1 MLKYIGRRLLLMIPV
16 LLGVSLIVFTLMYIT
31 PGDPAKVILG
41 DMATPD
47 DIAALRD
54 ELGLDDPFW
63 TRYVN
68 YIKGIVLH
76 GDLGDSYATRK
87 PVLGELLSR
96 FPVTLRLASSGVLV
110 ALIIGIPAGIIASTK
125 QYSVFDNI
133 ATVLAL
139 LGNSMPAFWMGLLLI
154 IAFSVKLGWFPSS
167 GYRSLSQM
175 VLPAITLGS
184 SSAAVI
190 MRMSRSSMLEII
202 RQDYI
207 RTARAKGQKES
218 VVIYYHALKN
228 ALIPIITAVGLQFGM
243 LLGGSI
249 LTETIFSIPGVGK
262 LMVDSI
268 KKRDHPMVLGGVLFL
283 AAVFSFVNLLVDLL
297 YAFADPRIKSQYSRG
312 SKKKVKKEE
321 SENE

>member
-175 VLPAITLGS
+175 ILPAITLGS

-297 YAFADPRIKSQYSRG
+297 YAFADPRIKSQYSKG
-312 SKKKVKKEE
+312 SKKKEKKEE
-321 SENE
+321 SDNE

>member
-1 MLKYIGRRLLLMIPV
+1 M
-16 LLGVSLIVFTLMYIT
+16 
-31 PGDPAKVILG
+31 
-41 DMATPD
+41 
-47 DIAALRD
+47 
-54 ELGLDDPFW
+54 
-63 TRYVN
+63 
-68 YIKGIVLH
+68 
-76 GDLGDSYATRK
+76 
-87 PVLGELLSR
+87 LSR

-167 GYRSLSQM
+167 GYRTLSQM

-297 YAFADPRIKSQYSRG
+297 YAFADPRIKSQYSRA
-312 SKKKVKKEE
+312 SKKKEKKEANDDE
-321 SENE
+321 

>member
-1 MLKYIGRRLLLMIPV
+1 MIPV

>member
-1 MLKYIGRRLLLMIPV
+1 MIPV

-54 ELGLDDPFW
+54 QLGLDDPFW
-63 TRYVN
+63 TRYYN
-68 YIKGIVLH
+68 YIKAIVVH

-167 GYRSLSQM
+167 GYRTLSQM

-297 YAFADPRIKSQYSRG
+297 YAFADPRIKSQYSRA
-312 SKKKVKKEE
+312 SKKKEKKEANDDE
-321 SENE
+321 

>member
-1 MLKYIGRRLLLMIPV
+1 MIPV

-167 GYRSLSQM
+167 GYRTVSQM

-312 SKKKVKKEE
+312 SKKKAKKEE

>member
-1 MLKYIGRRLLLMIPV
+1 LLKYIGRRLLLMIPV

-175 VLPAITLGS
+175 ILPAITLGS

-297 YAFADPRIKSQYSRG
+297 YAFADPRIKSQYSKG
-312 SKKKVKKEE
+312 SKKKEKKEE
-321 SENE
+321 SDNE

>member
-1 MLKYIGRRLLLMIPV
+1 MIPV

-175 VLPAITLGS
+175 ILPAITLGS

-297 YAFADPRIKSQYSRG
+297 YAFADPRIKSQYSKG
-312 SKKKVKKEE
+312 SKKKEKKEE
-321 SENE
+321 SDNE